1 MLAYSKNNN
10 TIAMHYSAEEPGVVT
25 RNNYYV
31 LKNQEML
38 LLF

>member
-1 MLAYSKNNN
+1 MLAYSKTSN

-25 RNNYYV
+25 KKNDYV
-31 LKNQEML
+31 LKNQEMQ